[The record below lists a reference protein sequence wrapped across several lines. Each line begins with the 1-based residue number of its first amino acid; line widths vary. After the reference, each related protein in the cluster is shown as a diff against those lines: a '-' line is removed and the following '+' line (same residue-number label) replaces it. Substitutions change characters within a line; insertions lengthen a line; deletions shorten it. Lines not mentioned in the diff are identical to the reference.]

1 MGYQEKSD
9 EYTLIDRNNFNNSP
23 LFNSDASYESIFQNV
38 SEVQKYENYDYY
50 VHGYYNSN
58 GSNKINESTGFSSNY
73 DSNLTLK
80 SFKDFENILN
90 PEKEKL
96 FNIKKKRHKRKRGIR
111 TDGGRTNFVR
121 LSLNCNFNKK
131 VLNYVKEEYPD
142 SKLKKFPEK
151 FIAQVALVRN
161 KYYLDMKLISLY
173 EESKSKKYKE
183 TNNKKK
189 PKTHSKNKKF
199 ITLDEIKE
207 EPGVKELLEK
217 TFKEL
222 VNEYLDSIEFKNY
235 CETLNETGKIEKAKM
250 LRHCGKI
257 FAGKTSLFD
266 TLK

>member
-9 EYTLIDRNNFNNSP
+9 EYMPKYLNNFNNSP
-23 LFNSDASYESIFQNV
+23 LFNSDASYDSIFQND
-38 SEVQKYENYDYY
+38 SEVQKYEYYNYY

-58 GSNKINESTGFSSNY
+58 GLNKINESTGFSSNY

-80 SFKDFENILN
+80 SSKDFENILN
-90 PEKEKL
+90 PKKEKL
-96 FNIKKKRHKRKRGIR
+96 FNIEKKKHKRKKRIR
-111 TDGGRTNFVR
+111 TDDERTNFVR
-121 LSLNCNFNKK
+121 LSLNCNFNEKA
-131 VLNYVKEEYPD
+131 LNYVKEEYPD

-151 FIAQVALVRN
+151 FIAEVALVWN
-161 KYYLDMKLISLY
+161 KYYLEKKLISLY
-173 EESKSKKYKE
+173 EESKSKKYKK

-189 PKTHSKNKKF
+189 SKTSSKNKNF

-257 FAGKTSLFD
+257 FAGKTILFD